1 MPETTTDCPA
11 PAVVRDL
18 LAGDFERVAR
28 DGYIASV
35 VGRDVR
41 LYRERTISRT
51 PGERVHVTGDLVW
64 RQPIADARET
74 IDRTFGRGGDGVA
87 P

>member
-1 MPETTTDCPA
+1 MPDTTTDCPA

-35 VGRDVR
+35 AGRDVR
-41 LYRERTISRT
+41 LYREQAISRT
-51 PGERVHVTGDLVW
+51 PGGTVCVTGELLW
-64 RQPIADARET
+64 RQPIPDARET
-74 IDRTFGRGGDGVA
+74 IDQAFGHGDGVA

>member
-1 MPETTTDCPA
+1 MPNTTTDCPA

-18 LAGDFERVAR
+18 LASDFERVAR
-28 DGYIASV
+28 DGYIASA

-41 LYRERTISRT
+41 VYREQAISRT
-51 PGERVHVTGDLVW
+51 AGETVHVTGELVW

-74 IDRTFGRGGDGVA
+74 IDRAFGRGDVA

>member
-1 MPETTTDCPA
+1 MDDRHTDCPA

-18 LAGDFERVAR
+18 LRSDFERVAR

-35 VGRDVR
+35 AGRDVR
-41 LYRERTISRT
+41 LYRERAISRT
-51 PGERVHVTGDLVW
+51 PGETIRVTAELVW
-64 RQPIADARET
+64 RQPVADAREA
-74 IDRTFGRGGDGVA
+74 ISRQIERGGVT